1 MLYPDILDSKF
12 FTSVN
17 ESEFSELEKENI
29 KKAVS
34 IMKSAHK
41 NQFRDE

>member
-1 MLYPDILDSKF
+1 M
-12 FTSVN
+12 N
-17 ESEFSELEKENI
+17 ESSFSEFEKENI

-34 IMKSAHK
+34 IMKLSHK